1 MPRSRNFQPPKV
13 SRKYMTPNDM
23 RIIKELCTPAYIYLI
38 ISILAIVIAMFQNA
52 GKTKSYTFCGY
63 KMNVENTGLV
73 FLFKGI
79 IIVFWTIVLDSL
91 CKNGFTQI
99 SWLLLA
105 LPFIGFLCALVTMS
119 SREGFREGTTKMGD
133 GIGEPELDPDPDP
146 ASNDKLVAPAYD
158 DDDEPIELTE
168 KERQENTGTA
178 GFRNRRVRRHF

>member
-63 KMNVENTGLV
+63 RMNVENTGLV

-105 LPFIGFLCALVTMS
+105 LPFIGFFCALVT
-119 SREGFREGTTKMGD
+119 
-133 GIGEPELDPDPDP
+133 
-146 ASNDKLVAPAYD
+146 
-158 DDDEPIELTE
+158 
-168 KERQENTGTA
+168 
-178 GFRNRRVRRHF
+178 